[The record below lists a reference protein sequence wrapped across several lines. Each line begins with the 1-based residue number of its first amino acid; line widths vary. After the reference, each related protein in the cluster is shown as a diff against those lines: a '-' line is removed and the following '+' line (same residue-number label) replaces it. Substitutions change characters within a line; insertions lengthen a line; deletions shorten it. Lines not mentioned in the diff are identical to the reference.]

1 VELSSQP
8 QQIPAHTAEGPDGST
23 RAREKTLTL
32 AITKPAPITL
42 RGMPINL
49 NVYDGSATIT
59 NKYFRRFPM
68 PDFEKIYLPDSV
80 SSFSNAD
87 PIGTKELL
95 IDDNR
100 SAVARQPYMT
110 IDGTDFYFS
119 VKGIGSTTNPFSRQ
133 LLKKEEI
140 CSLLKNGPTKKRVTN
155 AEEKEM
161 KFPRYLTGELWSRGC
176 PYGSQG
182 LEFASIAMKATEMS
196 DSSTTSI
203 HGFRIA
209 PLVKIVKLP
218 EALQEEV
225 TQVYWYRRF
234 KQTMV
239 QETRLIPSNI
249 RIYFQSDWTIGNNT
263 GELFDF
269 FRIDENDKAMS
280 FLKNFVKS
288 GIAILT
294 LFVRSMSDNGNGTY
308 SGLDFY
314 DVWLDKDAVL
324 APDGTIFWA
333 DLEGLQAITIG
344 GRDRADLEFNIE
356 EKMEHQIYRSL
367 YEFIYAYE
375 QIERERVRRFGNN
388 TERKTQFE
396 YLLKDAL
403 KDDEVVGLHRSRD
416 SLELVIGNI
425 LGEEKLTKTFTI
437 LDW

>member
-1 VELSSQP
+1 MPILWSAQAVAFKHGKE
-8 QQIPAHTAEGPDGST
+8 A
-23 RAREKTLTL
+23 LTL
-32 AITKPAPITL
+32 AIAEPAPLNL
-42 RGMPINL
+42 RGMPISL
-49 NVYDGSATIT
+49 NVYDGAGTIT
-59 NKYFRRFPM
+59 NKYYRRFQM
-68 PDFEKIYLPDSV
+68 PDFEKVYLPDSV
-80 SSFSNAD
+80 GPFSHAD

-100 SAVARQPYMT
+100 SAVGRQPYMT

-119 VKGIGSTTNPFSRQ
+119 VKGIGSTTSPFSRQ

-140 CSLLKNGPTKKRVTN
+140 CSLLKSGPTKERISNNK
-155 AEEKEM
+155 EKEM

-196 DSSTTSI
+196 DPSTTSI

-218 EALQEEV
+218 EALQKEV

-234 KQTMV
+234 KQVMV

-249 RIYFQSDWTIGNNT
+249 RIYFHSDWTIGDDT

-269 FRIDENDKAMS
+269 FHIDNNDKAMD

-356 EKMEHQIYRSL
+356 EKMEHHIYRSL
-367 YEFIYAYE
+367 YEFVYAYE
-375 QIERERVRRFGNN
+375 QIERERVRRFGHI
-388 TERKTQFE
+388 TDRKTQFE

-403 KDDEVVGLHRSRD
+403 RDDEVVDFHRNQD

-425 LGEEKLTKTFTI
+425 LGEEKLTKRFTI

>member
-1 VELSSQP
+1 MTV
-8 QQIPAHTAEGPDGST
+8 
-23 RAREKTLTL
+23 
-32 AITKPAPITL
+32 AITKPAAIQL

-49 NVYDGSATIT
+49 NVYDGAGTIT
-59 NKYFRRFPM
+59 NKYFASFQMRE
-68 PDFEKIYLPDSV
+68 FEKIYLPDSV
-80 SSFSNAD
+80 KPFRDVD

-100 SAVARQPYMT
+100 SAVSREPCMT
-110 IDGTDFYFS
+110 IDGIDFYFS
-119 VKGIGSTTNPFSRQ
+119 VKGIGSTTSPFSRQ
-133 LLKKEEI
+133 LFKKEEI
-140 CSLLKNGPTKKRVTN
+140 SSLLKNNSVKEKIMS
-155 AEEKEM
+155 AKEKE

-196 DSSTTSI
+196 DASTTSI

-218 EALQEEV
+218 KALQQEV

-234 KQTMV
+234 KQEMV

-249 RIYFQSDWTIGNNT
+249 RIYFHSDWTIGDDT
-263 GELFDF
+263 GELFGF
-269 FRIDENDKAMS
+269 FHIDNNDKAMN
-280 FLKNFVKS
+280 FLRNFVES

-294 LFVRSMSDNGNGTY
+294 LFVRSMSNNDNGTY

-333 DLEGLQAITIG
+333 DLEGLQAITVG
-344 GRDRADLEFNIE
+344 GKDRADLEFNIE
-356 EKMEHQIYRSL
+356 ENMEHQIYRSL
-367 YEFIYAYE
+367 YEFMYAYE
-375 QIERERVRRFGNN
+375 QIERERIKRFGHMSD
-388 TERKTQFE
+388 RKTQFE
-396 YLLKDAL
+396 YLLRDAL
-403 KDDEVVGLHRSRD
+403 RDDEVVDLHRSSD

-425 LGEEKLTKTFTI
+425 LGEERLTKKFTI

>member
-1 VELSSQP
+1 MTIE
-8 QQIPAHTAEGPDGST
+8 
-23 RAREKTLTL
+23 
-32 AITKPAPITL
+32 ITKLDRIKLRGVPITL
-42 RGMPINL
+42 NAFDGGGMM
-49 NVYDGSATIT
+49 T
-59 NKYFRRFPM
+59 NKYFRSFRM
-68 PDFEKIYLPDSV
+68 PEFEKIYLPDSV
-80 SSFSNAD
+80 KPFTD
-87 PIGTKELL
+87 TVPVGTKELL

-100 SAVARQPYMT
+100 SAVSREPYMT
-110 IDGTDFYFS
+110 IDGVDFYFS
-119 VKGIGSTTNPFSRQ
+119 VKGIGSTTSPFSRQ
-133 LLKKEEI
+133 LFKKGEI
-140 CSLLKNGPTKKRVTN
+140 CSLLKSGAIRDRIMN
-155 AEEKEM
+155 AKEKEM

-196 DSSTTSI
+196 DDSTTSI

-218 EALQEEV
+218 TALQDELR
-225 TQVYWYRRF
+225 QVYWYRRF
-234 KQTMV
+234 RQEMV

-249 RIYFQSDWTIGNNT
+249 RIYFHSDWTIGDDT

-269 FRIDENDKAMS
+269 FNIDNNDKAMD

-294 LFVRSMSDNGNGTY
+294 LFVRSISNNGNGTY

-333 DLEGLQAITIG
+333 DLEGLQTITIG
-344 GRDRADLEFNIE
+344 GKDRANLEFNIE
-356 EKMEHQIYRSL
+356 ENMEHQIYRSL
-367 YEFIYAYE
+367 YEFMYAYE
-375 QIERERVRRFGNN
+375 QIERERTRRFGHI
-388 TERKTQFE
+388 TDRKTQFQ
-396 YLLKDAL
+396 YLLMDAL
-403 KDDEVVGLHRSRD
+403 KDDAVVDLHRSSD

-425 LGEEKLTKTFTI
+425 LGEERLTKNFTI

>member
-1 VELSSQP
+1 MTISINQTV
-8 QQIPAHTAEGPDGST
+8 
-23 RAREKTLTL
+23 
-32 AITKPAPITL
+32 PIKL
-42 RGMPINL
+42 RGMPIKL
-49 NVYDGSATIT
+49 NAYESGGTIT
-59 NKYFRRFPM
+59 NKYFQSYNLPE
-68 PDFEKIYLPDSV
+68 FEKVYLPDSV
-80 SSFSNAD
+80 RPFTEVG
-87 PIGTKELL
+87 PTGTKELL

-100 SAVARQPYMT
+100 SAVSSEPYLT

-119 VKGIGSTTNPFSRQ
+119 VKGIGSTTSPFSRQ
-133 LLKKEEI
+133 LFRKEEI
-140 CSLLKNGPTKKRVTN
+140 CWLLKTGATKERIMN
-155 AEEKEM
+155 AKEKEM
-161 KFPRYLTGELWSRGC
+161 TFPRYLTGELWSRGC

-182 LEFASIAMKATEMS
+182 LEFASIAMKAAEMS
-196 DSSTTSI
+196 DASTSSI

-218 EALQEEV
+218 EALQREV

-234 KQTMV
+234 KQEMV
-239 QETRLIPSNI
+239 QEMRLIPSNI
-249 RIYFQSDWTIGNNT
+249 RIYFHSDWTIGDDT

-269 FRIDENDKAMS
+269 FHIDNDDKAMD

-294 LFVRSMSDNGNGTY
+294 LFVRSLRDNGNGTY

-333 DLEGLQAITIG
+333 DLEGLQMIVIG

-367 YEFIYAYE
+367 YEFMYAYE
-375 QIERERVRRFGNN
+375 QIERERVRRFGHI
-388 TERKTQFE
+388 TDRKTQFE

-403 KDDEVVGLHRSRD
+403 KDDEVVGLHRSQD

-425 LGEEKLTKTFTI
+425 LGEGSLTKRFTI

>member
-1 VELSSQP
+1 MSQ
-8 QQIPAHTAEGPDGST
+8 TAEKRGPI
-23 RAREKTLTL
+23 R
-32 AITKPAPITL
+32 L
-42 RGMPINL
+42 RGMPIGL
-49 NVYDGSATIT
+49 NVYEGSGAVT
-59 NKYFRRFPM
+59 NRYFGSFDL

-80 SSFSNAD
+80 KPFTDVD
-87 PIGTKELL
+87 PVATRELL

-100 SAVARQPYMT
+100 SAVSAEPCMT

-119 VKGIGSTTNPFSRQ
+119 VKGIGSTTSPFSRQ
-133 LLKKEEI
+133 LFRKEEI
-140 CSLLKNGPTKKRVTN
+140 TSLLKSGPTKERI
-155 AEEKEM
+155 AAAREREM
-161 KFPRYLTGELWSRGC
+161 RYPRYLTGELWSRGC

-182 LEFASIAMKATEMS
+182 LEFASIAMKAAEMA

-218 EALQEEV
+218 DAMQREF

-234 KQTMV
+234 KQEMV
-239 QETRLIPSNI
+239 QEARLIPSNV
-249 RIYFQSDWTIGNNT
+249 RIYFHSDWTIGDDT

-269 FRIDENDKAMS
+269 FRIDSNEKAME

-288 GIAILT
+288 GVAILT

-333 DLEGLQAITIG
+333 DLEGLQAITVG
-344 GRDRADLEFNIE
+344 GRDRAEVEFNVE
-356 EKMEHQIYRSL
+356 ENMEHQIYRSL
-367 YEFIYAYE
+367 YEFMYAYE
-375 QIERERVRRFGNN
+375 QIERERVSRFGHS
-388 TERKTQFE
+388 TDRKLQFE
-396 YLLKDAL
+396 LLLKDAL
-403 KDDEVVGLHRSRD
+403 RGDEVVGLERSRD

-425 LGEEKLTKTFTI
+425 LGEERLTKRFTI

>member
-1 VELSSQP
+1 
-8 QQIPAHTAEGPDGST
+8 
-23 RAREKTLTL
+23 
-32 AITKPAPITL
+32 
-42 RGMPINL
+42 MPE
-49 NVYDGSATIT
+49 
-59 NKYFRRFPM
+59 
-68 PDFEKIYLPDSV
+68 FEKIYLPDSV
-80 SSFSNAD
+80 KPFTDTD
-87 PIGTKELL
+87 PVGTKELL

-100 SAVARQPYMT
+100 SAVSKEPHMT
-110 IDGTDFYFS
+110 IDGVDFYFS
-119 VKGIGSTTNPFSRQ
+119 VKGIGSTTSPFSRQ
-133 LLKKEEI
+133 LFNKGEI
-140 CSLLKNGPTKKRVTN
+140 CSLLKSSALRDRIMN
-155 AEEKEM
+155 ATEKEM

-196 DSSTTSI
+196 DDSTTSI

-218 EALQEEV
+218 KTLQNHV
-225 TQVYWYRRF
+225 TQVCWYRRF
-234 KQTMV
+234 RQQMV

-249 RIYFQSDWTIGNNT
+249 RIYFHSDWTIGDDT
-263 GELFDF
+263 GELFDLF
-269 FRIDENDKAMS
+269 KIDDNDKAMD

-333 DLEGLQAITIG
+333 DLEGLQTITIS
-344 GRDRADLEFNIE
+344 GRDRDEVEFNVE
-356 EKMEHQIYRSL
+356 ENMEHQIYRSL
-367 YEFIYAYE
+367 YEFMYAYE
-375 QIERERVRRFGNN
+375 QIERERTRRFGHAND
-388 TERKTQFE
+388 RKAQFE
-396 YLLKDAL
+396 YILMDAL
-403 KDDEVVGLHRSRD
+403 KDDPVVQLHRSAN

-425 LGEEKLTKTFTI
+425 LGEEKLTKNFTI

>member
-1 VELSSQP
+1 MTIE
-8 QQIPAHTAEGPDGST
+8 
-23 RAREKTLTL
+23 
-32 AITKPAPITL
+32 ITKPGRIKL
-42 RGMPINL
+42 RGMPITL
-49 NVYDGSATIT
+49 NAYDGAGTIT
-59 NKYFRRFPM
+59 NKYFRNFQM
-68 PDFEKIYLPDSV
+68 PEFEKIYLPDSV
-80 SSFSNAD
+80 KPFTDTD
-87 PIGTKELL
+87 PVGTKELL

-100 SAVARQPYMT
+100 SAVSREPHMT
-110 IDGTDFYFS
+110 IDGVDFYFS
-119 VKGIGSTTNPFSRQ
+119 VKGIGSTTSPFSRQ
-133 LLKKEEI
+133 LFKKEEI
-140 CSLLKNGPTKKRVTN
+140 CSLVKSSTIRDRIMN
-155 AEEKEM
+155 AKEKEM
-161 KFPRYLTGELWSRGC
+161 KIPRYLTGELWSRGC

-196 DSSTTSI
+196 DDSTTSI

-218 EALQEEV
+218 KALQDEV

-234 KQTMV
+234 RQEMV

-249 RIYFQSDWTIGNNT
+249 RIYFHSDWTIGDDT

-269 FRIDENDKAMS
+269 FKIDNNDKAMD

-294 LFVRSMSDNGNGTY
+294 LLVRSMSDNGNGTY

-344 GRDRADLEFNIE
+344 GYDRADLEFNVE
-356 EKMEHQIYRSL
+356 ENMEHQIYRSL
-367 YEFIYAYE
+367 YEFMYAYE
-375 QIERERVRRFGNN
+375 QIERERIRRFGHV
-388 TERKTQFE
+388 TDRKTQFE
-396 YLLKDAL
+396 YVLMDAL
-403 KDDEVVGLHRSRD
+403 KDDAVVDLHRSTN

-425 LGEEKLTKTFTI
+425 LGEEKLTKNFTI

>member
-1 VELSSQP
+1 MNV
-8 QQIPAHTAEGPDGST
+8 
-23 RAREKTLTL
+23 
-32 AITKPAPITL
+32 AITKPASIEL
-42 RGMPINL
+42 RGMPMIL
-49 NVYDGSATIT
+49 NVYDGAGAIT
-59 NKYFRRFPM
+59 NKYFTSFQM
-68 PDFEKIYLPDSV
+68 PEFEKIYLPDSV
-80 SSFSNAD
+80 KLFTDMDST
-87 PIGTKELL
+87 GTKELL

-100 SAVARQPYMT
+100 SAVSRQPYMT

-119 VKGIGSTTNPFSRQ
+119 VKGIGSTTSPFSRQ
-133 LLKKEEI
+133 LFKKEEI
-140 CSLLKNGPTKKRVTN
+140 CSLLKNNSIRDRIIN
-155 AEEKEM
+155 AKENEM

-196 DSSTTSI
+196 DASTTSI

-218 EALQEEV
+218 KALQQEV

-234 KQTMV
+234 KQQMV
-239 QETRLIPSNI
+239 QEARLIPSNI
-249 RIYFQSDWTIGNNT
+249 RIYFHSDWTIGDDT

-269 FRIDENDKAMS
+269 FRIDSNDKAMD
-280 FLKNFVKS
+280 FLGNFVKS

-294 LFVRSMSDNGNGTY
+294 LFVRSMKNNGDCTY

-333 DLEGLQAITIG
+333 DLEGLQTITIG
-344 GRDRADLEFNIE
+344 GKNRADLEFNIE
-356 EKMEHQIYRSL
+356 ENMEHQIYRSL
-367 YEFIYAYE
+367 YEFMYAYE
-375 QIERERVRRFGNN
+375 QIERERIKRFGHV
-388 TERKTQFE
+388 TDRKIQFE
-396 YLLKDAL
+396 YLLRDAL
-403 KDDEVVGLHRSRD
+403 KDDEVVDLHRSPD

-425 LGEEKLTKTFTI
+425 LGEEKLTKKFTI

>member
-1 VELSSQP
+1 V
-8 QQIPAHTAEGPDGST
+8 
-23 RAREKTLTL
+23 
-32 AITKPAPITL
+32 PIKL
-42 RGMPINL
+42 RGIPISL
-49 NVYDGSATIT
+49 NVYDGAATIT
-59 NKYFRRFPM
+59 NKHYRSYQM
-68 PDFEKIYLPDSV
+68 PEFEKTYLPDSV
-80 SSFSNAD
+80 KPFTDVD
-87 PIGTKELL
+87 PMGTKELL

-100 SAVARQPYMT
+100 SAVSRQPYMT

-119 VKGIGSTTNPFSRQ
+119 VKGIGSTTSPFSRQ
-133 LLKKEEI
+133 LFRKEEI
-140 CSLLKNGPTKKRVTN
+140 CSLLKNSITKERIMN
-155 AEEKEM
+155 AKEKEM
-161 KFPRYLTGELWSRGC
+161 RFPRYLTGELWSRGC

-196 DSSTTSI
+196 DASTTSI

-218 EALQEEV
+218 EALQKEV

-234 KQTMV
+234 KQEMV
-239 QETRLIPSNI
+239 QEARLIPSNV
-249 RIYFQSDWTIGNNT
+249 RIYFHSDWTIGDDT

-269 FRIDENDKAMS
+269 FRIDSNDKAMS

-294 LFVRSMSDNGNGTY
+294 LFVRSMSNNGNGTY

-344 GRDRADLEFNIE
+344 GKDRADLEFNIE
-356 EKMEHQIYRSL
+356 ENMEHQIYRSL
-367 YEFIYAYE
+367 YEFMYAYE
-375 QIERERVRRFGNN
+375 QIERERVRRFGHV
-388 TERKTQFE
+388 TDRKTQFE

-403 KDDEVVGLHRSRD
+403 KDDEVVDLRRSQD
-416 SLELVIGNI
+416 SLELVIGNV
-425 LGEEKLTKTFTI
+425 LGEERLTKRFTI

>member
-1 VELSSQP
+1 
-8 QQIPAHTAEGPDGST
+8 
-23 RAREKTLTL
+23 LTL
-32 AITKPAPITL
+32 ASAKRAPIQL
-42 RGMPINL
+42 RGMPITL
-49 NVYDGSATIT
+49 NVYDGAGTMT
-59 NKYFRRFPM
+59 NKYFGSFTM
-68 PDFEKIYLPDSV
+68 PEFERIYLPDSV
-80 SSFSNAD
+80 KPFSDAE
-87 PIGTKELL
+87 PRGTRTLL

-100 SAVARQPYMT
+100 SAVGREPSTT

-119 VKGIGSTTNPFSRQ
+119 VKGIGSTTSPFSRQ
-133 LLKKEEI
+133 LLRKEEI
-140 CSLLKNGPTKKRVTN
+140 CSLLKNSTVKDRIMN
-155 AEEKEM
+155 AREKDM

-196 DSSTTSI
+196 DASTTSI

-218 EALQEEV
+218 GSLQKEV

-234 KQTMV
+234 NQEMV
-239 QETRLIPSNI
+239 QETRLLPSNV
-249 RIYFQSDWTIGNNT
+249 RIYFHSDWTIGDDT

-269 FRIDENDKAMS
+269 FRIEDNDRAMV
-280 FLKNFVKS
+280 FLTNFVRS

-294 LFVRSMSDNGNGTY
+294 LFVRSMSHNADGTY
-308 SGLDFY
+308 RGLDFY

-344 GRDRADLEFNIE
+344 GKDRSELEFNIE
-356 EKMEHQIYRSL
+356 ENMEHQIYRSL
-367 YEFIYAYE
+367 YEFMYAYE
-375 QIERERVRRFGNN
+375 QIERERVRRFGHA
-388 TERKTQFE
+388 TDRKLQFE

-403 KDDEVVGLHRSRD
+403 RDDEVVGLHRSQD
-416 SLELVIGNI
+416 KLELVIGNI
-425 LGEEKLTKTFTI
+425 LGEEKLVKNFTI